1 MPVPTILAF
10 NLSAE
15 ALKTLQTPCQAMG
28 LRLKAVPPDGFSL
41 PLGAMLGLPAAASPV
56 QPSAANFDD
65 PMLVMCGLEE
75 SAMNG
80 FLTALRYLPLPPIPL
95 KAVLTPTNAAWN
107 ALTLHEALAQE
118 HAEIQKQLRK
128 KHP

>member
-15 ALKTLQTPCQAMG
+15 ALKTLQAPCQSMK

-41 PLGAMLGLPAAASPV
+41 PLGAMIGLAAGASPV
-56 QPSAANFDD
+56 RPAVKNFDD
-65 PMLVMCGLEE
+65 PMLVMCGLDDA
-75 SAMNG
+75 AMNG
-80 FLTALRYLPLPPIPL
+80 FLSALRCLPLPPIPL

-118 HAEIQKQLRK
+118 HAEFQRRQKTR
-128 KHP
+128 P